1 MLRFGI
7 NKAIR
12 NLRQDEALEDSA
24 LRSKIAQIQRVIMG
38 QNFDIR
44 QELNCYSDMV
54 EDQRRILYEERL
66 GILKGEKPMSPSEQ
80 RVRLFYIDQFWADHL
95 AYVSYLREGIH
106 LESLASRNPI
116 DEFHAQI
123 TQAYE
128 QIPAKINRESANML
142 VRLEGSN
149 DPAKWEK
156 FGLKSPTST
165 RTYIINDQYIQNKRS
180 SWTWATVLAYY
191 IRKILRP
198 AFGWEKF

>member
-12 NLRQDEALEDSA
+12 APRQDEALEESV
-24 LRSKIAQIQRVIMG
+24 LRSKIAHIQRVIMG

-44 QELNCYSDMV
+44 QELNSYSDMV

-80 RVRLFYIDQFWADHL
+80 RVRLFYIDEFWADHL
-95 AYVSYLREGIH
+95 AYVSYIREGIH

-128 QIPAKINRESANML
+128 QISAKINSESANML
-142 VRLEGSN
+142 
-149 DPAKWEK
+149 
-156 FGLKSPTST
+156 
-165 RTYIINDQYIQNKRS
+165 
-180 SWTWATVLAYY
+180 
-191 IRKILRP
+191 RKARR
-198 AFGWEKF
+198 FK